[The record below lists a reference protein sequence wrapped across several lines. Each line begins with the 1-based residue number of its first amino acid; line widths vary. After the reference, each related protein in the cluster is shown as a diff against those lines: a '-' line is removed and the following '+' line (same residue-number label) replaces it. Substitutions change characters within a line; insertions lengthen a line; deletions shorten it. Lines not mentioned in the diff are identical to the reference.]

1 VTACGEHR
9 SPTQVGPT
17 SLAIIEDLSQLLI
30 THASVLH
37 GIGGMAVAKLT
48 LDRRNIARFRHDM
61 LTHGMPS
68 TVGCLAFNL
77 RAQADGLP
85 DIVDGEYG

>member
-1 VTACGEHR
+1 
-9 SPTQVGPT
+9 
-17 SLAIIEDLSQLLI
+17 
-30 THASVLH
+30 
-37 GIGGMAVAKLT
+37 MAVAQLA

-68 TVGCLAFNL
+68 TVGCFAFNMSP
-77 RAQADGLP
+77 QADGLP